1 MHSVELKLL
10 PVGNG
15 DSIHLRF
22 SDQDGIMRNIL
33 IDGGPVQ
40 AYEYLNS
47 KKKKEEGA
55 LKELIN
61 VIREKNEHIDL
72 LILTHID
79 DDHIGGI
86 LRWFEDGVN
95 QNNLVKEV
103 WFNSGLIVA
112 EYFKTIDKGKAL
124 LIYPQS
130 NFNTSIKQGI
140 TLEEKLEALGI
151 WNKVVIKQ
159 SDVYQKWGAEFI
171 ILSPS
176 ETTLK
181 LLLNKWE
188 KEKINY
194 NTASIPSDYG
204 KSVQEHIASDI
215 FYEDTSIPNG
225 SSIAFLFQ
233 YKDIKIL
240 FMGDA
245 YPTVVCNGLKQMG
258 FSSEKRL
265 KLDFLKVSHHGSK
278 GNTSDELLNLI
289 ETKNFLI
296 SSDGSFFNLPDKQCI
311 ARILKHQQN
320 SNFYFNYPQLTNSMF
335 SEQDR
340 KDFTISIYNAS
351 EYLKL

>member
-1 MHSVELKLL
+1 MHSIELKLL

-22 SDQDGIMRNIL
+22 SDRGGIMRNIL
-33 IDGGPVQ
+33 IDGGPAK
-40 AYEYLNS
+40 AYDYLNP
-47 KKKKEEGA
+47 KKKKEEGS

-61 VIREKNEHIDL
+61 SIKAKNEQIDL

-103 WFNSGLIVA
+103 WFNSGVIVA
-112 EYFKTIDKGKAL
+112 KYFKTIDKSKAL
-124 LIYPQS
+124 LIHPQG

-151 WNKVVIKQ
+151 WNKTVIKQ
-159 SDVYQKWGAEFI
+159 SDVYQKWGAEFF

-194 NTASIPSDYG
+194 NTSSIPNDYG
-204 KSVQEHIASDI
+204 KSLQEHIASDT
-215 FYEDTSIPNG
+215 FNEDTSIPNG

-233 YKDIKIL
+233 YKDVKIL

-289 ETKNFLI
+289 ETNNFLI

-311 ARILKHQQN
+311 ARILKHQKN
-320 SNFYFNYPQLTNSMF
+320 SNFYFNYPQLTDNIF
-335 SEQDR
+335 SEQD
-340 KDFTISIYNAS
+340 KEDFDISKYNAS

>member
-33 IDGGPVQ
+33 IDGGPAK
-40 AYEYLNS
+40 AYEYLNP
-47 KKKKEEGA
+47 KKKKEEGT
-55 LKELIN
+55 LKGLIN
-61 VIREKNEHIDL
+61 FIREKNEHIDL

-79 DDHIGGI
+79 HDHIGGI
-86 LRWFEDGVN
+86 LRWFEDGVH

-112 EYFKTIDKGKAL
+112 DYFKTIDKGRAL
-124 LIYPQS
+124 LIHPQS

-140 TLEEKLEALGI
+140 SLEEKLEALGI
-151 WNKVVIKQ
+151 WNKTVIKQ

-188 KEKINY
+188 KEKNY
-194 NTASIPSDYG
+194 NTSSISSDYG
-204 KSVQEHIASDI
+204 KSLQGHIASDI
-215 FYEDTSIPNG
+215 FDEDTSIPNG

-245 YPTVVCNGLKQMG
+245 YPTVVCNSLKQLG

-265 KLDFLKVSHHGSK
+265 KLDFLKVSYHGSK

-289 ETKNFLI
+289 ETNNFLI

-311 ARILKHQQN
+311 ARILKHQRN